1 MNYRVYYHFVS
12 EVHPIKY
19 FVAESNLFGVFNS
32 ICWFQGVR
40 YFDNLDAMCKDV
52 NSFFDSKNTNFIDI
66 KPTAH
71 LLAEFNTLEEFRQHF
86 AEYFI

>member
-1 MNYRVYYHFVS
+1 MNYRVYYHFNS

-19 FVAESNLFGVFNS
+19 YVVKSNLFHVFNS

-40 YFDNLDAMCKDV
+40 YFDNLDAMCTDV
-52 NSFFDSKNTNFIDI
+52 NMFFDQHDTKFIELH
-66 KPTAH
+66 PTAH
-71 LLAEFNTLEEFRQHF
+71 LLAEFKTLEEFRALF